1 MGAFRKN
8 LLLQIGPIQ
17 TTVNLLTVVPK
28 SDKPEAKMV
37 CPDHLI
43 PLKQQYEC
51 RPTDGDNHVVPW
63 MTWDKAVETPKGWRK
78 VSVDAKP
85 TMDEASQVMELTPVS
100 ARVLADHTFTG
111 QAIYWIEPSNEAS
124 AMNWTILV
132 RQMKSG
138 KTTFVTR
145 GGFRKGGI
153 EKLWKLELF
162 QGHPV
167 LREIVFPDVI
177 TDHPDVNDMSID
189 KDTQTL
195 VGQFIQSRMT
205 DWEDIDTTDR
215 FKAALEEWVA
225 SGDLVNV
232 KETHDTDGT
241 GEVKQPHETMMAQ
254 LAEAVKK
261 TKG

>member
-1 MGAFRKN
+1 MGAFKKN

-17 TTVNLLTVVPK
+17 TTVNLQTVVPK

-37 CPDHLI
+37 CPDHII

-51 RPTDGDNHVVPW
+51 RPTDSDDHVIPW
-63 MTWDKAVETPKGWRK
+63 GTWDKAVETVEGWRK
-78 VSVDAKP
+78 VDPEARP
-85 TMDEASQVMELTPVS
+85 TLNEASQVMELIPVS
-100 ARVLADHTFTG
+100 AQDLADNTFTG
-111 QAIYWIEPSNEAS
+111 KAIYWIEPANEAS

-167 LREIVFPDVI
+167 LREIVYPDAI
-177 TDHPDVNDMSID
+177 TSHPEVPDMKID
-189 KDTQTL
+189 KETQTL
-195 VGQFIQSRMT
+195 VGQFIESRMT

-215 FKAALEEWVA
+215 FTAALEEWVA
-225 SGDLVNV
+225 SGDLVSV
-232 KETHDTDGT
+232 SETHDDGET
-241 GEVKQPHETMMAQ
+241 KQPHENMMAL
-254 LAEAVKK
+254 LAEAVNK
-261 TKG
+261 TKE